1 MKVTTDSLVFGSWL
15 AFSNEQ
21 HLLDVGCGSGILSLM
36 ALQKTHQC
44 VRLTA
49 IDIDEY
55 AVAQTNANLASSPWS
70 GRGTAFQADFLTH
83 KSADRYSHIFAN
95 PPFFPSAVGI
105 KQGHKME
112 VKRHL
117 ARQQSG
123 FTPQHFFTKA
133 AECCSDEGAVS
144 LVYPHSQYIQCIEKA
159 AESGLFLQRSCHVRS
174 HTEKAPYLSLMTFV
188 KQPVVTKHEP
198 ILTIYAERNEYSRQ
212 YRTLCQDFYL
222 RF

>member
-15 AFSNEQ
+15 TFSNEE
-21 HLLDVGCGSGILSLM
+21 HLLDVGCGSGVLSLM
-36 ALQKTHQC
+36 ALQKTHQS

-49 IDIDEY
+49 IDIDED

-70 GRGTAFQADFLTH
+70 ERAAALKTDFLTY
-83 KSADRYSHIFAN
+83 KPTSRYSHIFAN

-105 KQGHKME
+105 EQGHKMDA
-112 VKRHL
+112 KRHL

-133 AECCSDEGAVS
+133 AECCSNEGAIS
-144 LVYPHSQYIQCIEKA
+144 LVYPRSQYVQCIEKA

-174 HTEKAPYLSLMTFV
+174 HKDKVPYLSLMTFV
-188 KQPVVTKHEP
+188 KQPVVTKHDP
-198 ILTIYAERNEYSRQ
+198 ILSIYAERNEYSRE
-212 YRTLCQDFYL
+212 YRALCQDFYL